1 MRQKSCSCV
10 CPRGDGFAL
19 CTSALQG
26 WSNAARGQEPVAA
39 AIHGGRAWFRVSL
52 VLTFVWLAGCATT
65 TDVTKGEGA
74 SIGEAQAEA
83 YNGPKAR
90 IVVGA
95 IVDKTGAA
103 DKKTSLDYQMGL
115 LRRRSGSSES
125 YHSTS
130 LVSGVRDLLTTAL
143 FQSKRFIVLE
153 RENIGDALVEQEFSA
168 SGQVGESSRI
178 PLGQIEGAELLVVGA
193 LTGFD
198 AGAAGGGGFPIPIPI
213 NRGRDFVVL
222 DVEFRKSHVAMDLR
236 VIDVRTGRIVS
247 TVAVEGSARKFGAGL
262 SGFAH
267 TRYGGHVRVPT
278 LLRGFVNTPV
288 EKAISEMV
296 DAAVTHVVEK
306 TPPLYF
312 HHEPSDNGASPAP
325 ELKPSTR

>member
-1 MRQKSCSCV
+1 M
-10 CPRGDGFAL
+10 
-19 CTSALQG
+19 
-26 WSNAARGQEPVAA
+26 
-39 AIHGGRAWFRVSL
+39 IRASFCASL
-52 VLTFVWLAGCATT
+52 MLTLVTLAGCATT

-74 SIGEAQAEA
+74 SIDEAQAEA

-90 IVVGA
+90 ITVGA

-103 DKKTSLDYQMGL
+103 DKKSSLSYQL
-115 LRRRSGSSES
+115 DRLRRHSGATES
-125 YHSTS
+125 FSNTGM
-130 LVSGVRDLLTTAL
+130 VSGIRDLITTAL

-168 SGQVGESSRI
+168 SGKVGEASRI
-178 PLGQIEGAELLVVGA
+178 PLGEIEGAELLVVGA

-213 NRGRDFVVL
+213 GRGGDFAIL
-222 DVEFRKSHVAMDLR
+222 DIEFRKSHVAMDLR

-262 SGFAH
+262 SGFAR

-278 LLRGFVNTPV
+278 LLRGFANTPV

-306 TPPLYF
+306 TPAVYF
-312 HHEPSDNGASPAP
+312 HHEQLDNSATPAP
-325 ELKPSTR
+325 PAKPPVR

>member
-1 MRQKSCSCV
+1 M
-10 CPRGDGFAL
+10 L
-19 CTSALQG
+19 
-26 WSNAARGQEPVAA
+26 
-39 AIHGGRAWFRVSL
+39 RASFRVSL
-52 VLTFVWLAGCATT
+52 MLALVMLAGCATT
-65 TDVTKGEGA
+65 ADVTKGEGA
-74 SIGEAQAEA
+74 NIGEAQAEA

-90 IVVGA
+90 ITVGA
-95 IVDKTGAA
+95 IVDKTGTA
-103 DKKTSLDYQMGL
+103 DKKSSLSYQL
-115 LRRRSGSSES
+115 DRLRRHSSATES
-125 YHSTS
+125 FSNAGM
-130 LVSGVRDLLTTAL
+130 VSGIRDLITTAL

-168 SGQVGESSRI
+168 SGKVGEASRI
-178 PLGQIEGAELLVVGA
+178 PLGELEGAELLVVGA

-198 AGAAGGGGFPIPIPI
+198 AGAAGGGGFPIPIPVG
-213 NRGRDFVVL
+213 RGGDFVVL
-222 DVEFRKSHVAMDLR
+222 DLEFRKSHVAMDLR

-262 SGFAH
+262 SGFAR

-278 LLRGFVNTPV
+278 LLRGFANTPV

-312 HHEPSDNGASPAP
+312 HHEPHDSGANPAP
-325 ELKPSTR
+325 ELKPLTR